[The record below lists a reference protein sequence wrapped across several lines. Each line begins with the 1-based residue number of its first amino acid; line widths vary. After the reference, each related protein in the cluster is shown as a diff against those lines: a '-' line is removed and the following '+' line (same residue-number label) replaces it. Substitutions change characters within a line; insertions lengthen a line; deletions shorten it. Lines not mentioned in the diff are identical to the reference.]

1 MKAFIITIIKNRNS
15 LDYAENCLQ
24 SIKDTDSNLDAR
36 IFNATVP
43 ETLFD
48 VNWTWPLDSK
58 KVCAKSNLF
67 LKPYK
72 TVDNRKRIA
81 AAQSHYRLWKES
93 INLNE
98 PIMIL
103 EHDAIFQKKFIEN
116 FKLWTESSRENS
128 DCHW

>member
-24 SIKDTDSNLDAR
+24 SIKDTGSDLDAR

-43 ETLFD
+43 ESLFD

-67 LKPYK
+67 L
-72 TVDNRKRIA
+72 T
-81 AAQSHYRLWKES
+81 
-93 INLNE
+93 
-98 PIMIL
+98 
-103 EHDAIFQKKFIEN
+103 FKFISMI
-116 FKLWTESSRENS
+116 F
-128 DCHW
+128 